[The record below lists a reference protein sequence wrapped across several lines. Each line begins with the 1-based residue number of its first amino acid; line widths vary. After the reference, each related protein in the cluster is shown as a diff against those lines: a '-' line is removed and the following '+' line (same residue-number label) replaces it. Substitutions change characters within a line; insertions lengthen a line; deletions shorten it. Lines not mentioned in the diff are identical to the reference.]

1 MPTIVP
7 YTYEKKEEKPLYFT
21 SLLKAMKILV
31 ATEKPFAKKAVDG
44 IRSIAEEAGHTLA
57 LLEKYTDKAQLL
69 EAVADAD
76 ALIVRSD
83 KVTAEVIAAARNL
96 KIVVRAGAGY
106 DNVDLAAAT
115 ARGIV
120 VMNTPGQNSNAV
132 AELALAMMI
141 FMSRNRFTPGTG
153 SELQGKTLG
162 IHAYGNVGR
171 LVGRKGKALG
181 MNVVAFDPFI
191 TDAAVFAADG
201 VESVSSVE
209 ELYRRSDFLSLHIPA
224 TAETRGSIGYDR
236 LMSMPKGATLVNTA
250 RKEVI
255 DEEGLA
261 RALAEREDLKYVTDI
276 AAAMQAELDERF
288 GKRVFAT
295 PKKMGAETAEANVN
309 AGLAAA
315 RQIAEFFATGCTRF
329 QVNK

>member
-7 YTYEKKEEKPLYFT
+7 YTYEKKEEKAIHFT
-21 SLLKAMKILV
+21 SLIKDMKVLV

-44 IRSIAEEAGHTLA
+44 IRAIFDKAGYQTV

-69 EAVADAD
+69 EAVADVD
-76 ALIVRSD
+76 AMIIRSD

-106 DNVDLAAAT
+106 DNVDLAAAS
-115 ARGIV
+115 AKGVV

-153 SELQGKTLG
+153 SEIQGKTLA
-162 IHAYGNVGR
+162 IHAYGNVGK

-181 MNVVAFDPFI
+181 MNVIAYDPFI
-191 TDAAVFAADG
+191 TDAAVFEKDG
-201 VESVSSVE
+201 VEKVDSVE
-209 ELYRRSDFLSLHIPA
+209 DLYSRADFLSLHIPA
-224 TAETRGSIGYDR
+224 TPQTVKSIGYD
-236 LMSMPKGATLVNTA
+236 LMMSMPKGATLVNTA

-255 DEEGLA
+255 DEEGVMLS
-261 RALAEREDLKYVTDI
+261 LIHISE
-276 AAAMQAELDERF
+276 
-288 GKRVFAT
+288 
-295 PKKMGAETAEANVN
+295 P
-309 AGLAAA
+309 
-315 RQIAEFFATGCTRF
+315 TRPY
-329 QVNK
+329 

>member
-1 MPTIVP
+1 MCPTIVP
-7 YTYEKKEEKPLYFT
+7 YEAKKEKRIYFT
-21 SLLKAMKILV
+21 SLLKDMKVLV
-31 ATEKPFAKKAVDG
+31 ATEKPFAKKAVEG
-44 IRSIAEEAGHTLA
+44 IRGIVEEAGYELA
-57 LLEKYTDKAQLL
+57 LLEKYADRAELL
-69 EAVADAD
+69 SAVADVD

-83 KVTAEVIAAARNL
+83 KVTAEVIAAAKNL

-141 FMSRNRFTPGTG
+141 FMARNGFTPGTG
-153 SELQGKTLG
+153 SEIQGKTLG
-162 IHAYGNVGR
+162 IHAYGNVGK
-171 LVGRKGKALG
+171 LVGRKGKAMG
-181 MNVVAFDPFI
+181 MNVIAYDPFV
-191 TDAAVFAADG
+191 TDDALFEADG
-201 VESVSSVE
+201 VKRAASVG
-209 ELYRRSDFLSLHIPA
+209 ELYEAADFLSLHIPA
-224 TAETRGSIGYDR
+224 TAQTRGSIGYEL

-255 DEEGLA
+255 DEEGVV
-261 RALAEREDLKYVTDI
+261 RAMTEREDLKYITDI
-276 AAAMQAELDERF
+276 AAGNQAELDEKF

-295 PKKMGAETAEANVN
+295 AKKMGAETAEANVN

-315 RQIAEFFATGCTRF
+315 NQIVDFLKNGNTRF